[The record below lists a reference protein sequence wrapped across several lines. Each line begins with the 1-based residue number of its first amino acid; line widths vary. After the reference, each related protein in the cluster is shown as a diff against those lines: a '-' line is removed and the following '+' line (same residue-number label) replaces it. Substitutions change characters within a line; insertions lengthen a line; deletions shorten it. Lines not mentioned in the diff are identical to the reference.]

1 MRQVEST
8 AGSSLQF
15 SSSQPLLAENTALSS
30 LKLYAIVQLLGHTTM
45 DHGASVLPTVHNAT
59 LEDVEKTIKQ
69 LSEKQRERV
78 LLALRAA
85 EPAIEESPKEQISW
99 V

>member
-1 MRQVEST
+1 M
-8 AGSSLQF
+8 G
-15 SSSQPLLAENTALSS
+15 
-30 LKLYAIVQLLGHTTM
+30 
-45 DHGASVLPTVHNAT
+45 HGASVLPTVQNAT

-85 EPAIEESPKEQISW
+85 EPSIEESHKEQTDEIESA
-99 V
+99 VARPDDAVSIPTRILYPSPT